1 MLTDLLEKLKKMRP
15 QVETILNSP
24 LPVLSHYTR
33 KDQPLVADKD
43 IAIGPSR
50 FISLLLQPRFVDLPD
65 HTHNFLDIIYMY
77 GGSTRHTINGH
88 TDLTLQ
94 TDDVL
99 LLKPGVIHSIQA
111 AGYDD
116 VAVHFQ
122 ILPEFLQYPIDML
135 TDDTILRRYLLG
147 AMNGSETPV
156 EYLHYHLQDH
166 PEAKNLLEN
175 MILTLDKQRP
185 NTQLILQ
192 ATAGT
197 LFLELT
203 NLTYKVT
210 VGAPSSYEQSI
221 VMNAMAYMD
230 EHYST
235 ATLEE
240 YSRMTGQPAYFISRL
255 MKKYSPYTFTAYLQR
270 KRLIHAVHLLT
281 ATSMPVEEI
290 IARVGYDNSSY
301 FHRLFKKEYGT
312 TPRQYRISHLKQQ

>member
-1 MLTDLLEKLKKMRP
+1 L
-15 QVETILNSP
+15 I
-24 LPVLSHYTR
+24 
-33 KDQPLVADKD
+33 
-43 IAIGPSR
+43 
-50 FISLLLQPRFVDLPD
+50 
-65 HTHNFLDIIYMY
+65 
-77 GGSTRHTINGH
+77 
-88 TDLTLQ
+88 
-94 TDDVL
+94 
-99 LLKPGVIHSIQA
+99 LKPGVTHSINA

-116 VAVHFQ
+116 IAVHFQ

-135 TDDTILRRYLLG
+135 KDDTILKRYLMG
-147 AMNGSETPV
+147 SMNDSSTQV

-175 MILTLDKQRP
+175 MILTLYKQRP

-192 ATAGT
+192 ATVGT

-210 VGAPSSYEQSI
+210 VGSPSSYEQEI
-221 VMNAMAYMD
+221 VMNAMAYID

-240 YSRMTGQPAYFISRL
+240 YAKMAGQPPYFISRL

-281 ATSMPVEEI
+281 STSIPIEEI
-290 IARVGYDNSSY
+290 ISRVGYDNSSY

-312 TPRQYRISHLKQQ
+312 TPRQYRIAHSK

>member
-1 MLTDLLEKLKKMRP
+1 MLQNLLEKLKKIRP
-15 QVETILNSP
+15 QEEAILNSP
-24 LPVLSHYTR
+24 LPVLSHYS
-33 KDQPLVADKD
+33 KKSHPDVVDKE
-43 IAIGPSR
+43 IVIGPNR
-50 FISLLLQPRFVDLPD
+50 FISLLLQPRFVELPD

-77 GGSTRHTINGH
+77 SGSTCHTINGH
-88 TDLTLQ
+88 TQITLQ
-94 TDDVL
+94 TDDIL
-99 LLKPGVIHSIQA
+99 ILKPGIIHSIKP

-116 VAVHFQ
+116 IAVHFQ

-135 TDDTILRRYLLG
+135 KDDTILKRYLMG
-147 AMNGSETPV
+147 AMNDSQTQV

-192 ATAGT
+192 ATVGT

-210 VGAPSSYEQSI
+210 VGSPSSYEQEI
-221 VMNAMAYMD
+221 VMNAMAYID
-230 EHYST
+230 EHYDT

-240 YSRMTGQPAYFISRL
+240 YARKTGQPPYYISRL

-281 ATSMPVEEI
+281 ATTIPVEEI
-290 IARVGYDNSSY
+290 ISRVGYDNSSY
-301 FHRLFKKEYGT
+301 FHRLFKEEYGT
-312 TPRQYRISHLKQQ
+312 TPRQYRIAHSE